1 MVHFLSESMG
11 GAGAEE
17 PSMSRVRWSFMGKIL
32 PRTTTLGRRR

>member
-1 MVHFLSESMG
+1 MVHFLCAALG
-11 GAGAEE
+11 GGGAEE